1 MSRSA
6 NRRVLEPLVESLVLM
21 LLTLRFTLDR
31 LFVDL
36 KLRDLGVKGPRMV
49 DRVECRAARDAPV
62 EETPNIG
69 YTGSTGAG
77 ELGFASGVPVRA
89 GLDGSRGPSIK
100 NGLGEVVRRFG
111 IPPPKRPASLRRSR
125 RMKRMPRTRV
135 MKITTDEETEIAMT
149 AGLMKTNQP
158 GKTCYRKRLQ
168 TWIISGNRFVLLK
181 WIVQNQVEDT
191 RLG

>member
-6 NRRVLEPLVESLVLM
+6 SRRVLEPLVEFLVLM
-21 LLTLRFTLDR
+21 LLILRFTLDR

-36 KLRDLGVKGPRMV
+36 KLRELGVNGARKV
-49 DRVECRAARDAPV
+49 DRVEYRAARSAV

-89 GLDGSRGPSIK
+89 GLDGERGPSIK

-111 IPPPKRPASLRRSR
+111 IAPKRSFSLRRSR
-125 RMKRMPRTRV
+125 RMKSMPRTRV
-135 MKITTDEETEIAMT
+135 MRITTDDETEIAMT

-158 GKTCYRKRLQ
+158 GKTNYRKRLQ
-168 TWIISGNRFVLLK
+168 TWIISGNRLLPLK
-181 WIVQNQVEDT
+181 WVVQNQVEDT